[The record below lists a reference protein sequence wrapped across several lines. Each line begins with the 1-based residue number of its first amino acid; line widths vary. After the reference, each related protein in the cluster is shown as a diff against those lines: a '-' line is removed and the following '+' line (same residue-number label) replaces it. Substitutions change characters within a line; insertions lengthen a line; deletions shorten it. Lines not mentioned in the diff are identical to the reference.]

1 MANVLPAGHQKSV
14 QVGILV
20 TPAEGEKVKAAYSA
34 YMAAYVESAADD
46 SPPPRFSEYKRK
58 ALMAGI
64 KLLAG
69 QAEGDKPAKEGG
81 GV

>member
-1 MANVLPAGHQKSV
+1 MANVLPAGHQKNV

-20 TPAEGEKVKAAYSA
+20 TPAEGEKVKAAHAA
-34 YMAAYVESAADD
+34 YVAAYVESAADA

-64 KLLAG
+64 ELLAG
-69 QAEGDKPAKEGG
+69 QAEGDESTREGG
-81 GV
+81 EV